1 MTIENIKFNSDGLV
15 PAIVQDAVSKE
26 VLTLAYMNEESIEAL
41 GEEVYEP
48 SAVYGILYSQER
60 LDEALALAAE
70 QRKQGY
76 RVVTQEIAGV
86 DDVDVFTAQFEEV
99 TFLIGKR
106 GKGGQ

>member
-1 MTIENIKFNSDGLV
+1 M
-15 PAIVQDAVSKE
+15 
-26 VLTLAYMNEESIEAL
+26 
-41 GEEVYEP
+41 
-48 SAVYGILYSQER
+48 ER
-60 LDEALALAAE
+60 
-70 QRKQGY
+70 RRTPH